1 MRQLLTCELVCQL
14 SAAVTSLEHMT
25 SQTTIDT
32 TGPGD
37 KAPAAPSDL
46 SPASGLRGHPW
57 FTLITVA
64 VGVMMVALDGTIVA
78 IANPAIQK
86 DLKASFADVQW
97 ITNGYFLALAVSLI
111 TAGKLGDRFGHR
123 QTFLIGVVGF
133 AAASGAIGLSSSI
146 AAVVTF
152 RVFQGLFGALLMPAA
167 LGLLRATFPAEKLNM
182 AIGIWGMVI
191 GASTA
196 GGPILGGVLVEHVNW
211 QSVFFINVPVGAIA
225 LVLGL
230 LILLDHRAA
239 LGRGPLNEHSAS
251 RSFDILG
258 IVLLSGAMFCL
269 VWALIKAPTWGWG
282 DGRTWT
288 FIAVSVVGFALFS
301 FWETKVKEPLIPLGL
316 FRSVPLSAGVVL
328 MVLMA
333 IAFMG
338 GLFFVT
344 FYLQNVHG
352 MKPIDA
358 GLHLLPLTGMMIV
371 GSPLAGAMITK
382 LGPRIPLAGGMAAT
396 AIAMYGMSTLQTDT
410 GSAVMSLWFALLG
423 LGLAP
428 VMVGA
433 TEVIVGNAPMEL
445 SGVAGGL
452 QQAAM
457 QIGGSLGTAVLGAV
471 MASKVDGDLAA
482 NWKDAGLPPLTPTQL
497 DQASEAVQVGV
508 APVAKGTPEAIAA
521 KIADVAHDTFISGM
535 SLASLV
541 ACSVAVVAVFV
552 ALLTKRG
559 ENAEAGAG
567 AAHI

>member
-1 MRQLLTCELVCQL
+1 
-14 SAAVTSLEHMT
+14 
-25 SQTTIDT
+25 
-32 TGPGD
+32 
-37 KAPAAPSDL
+37 
-46 SPASGLRGHPW
+46 
-57 FTLITVA
+57 
-64 VGVMMVALDGTIVA
+64 MMVALDGTIVA

-86 DLKASFADVQW
+86 DLGASFAEVQW
-97 ITNGYFLALAVSLI
+97 ITNGYFLALAVTLI

-133 AAASGAIGLSSSI
+133 AAASGAIGLSDSI
-146 AAVVTF
+146 ALVVTF

-196 GGPILGGVLVEHVNW
+196 GGPILGGLLVQHVSW
-211 QSVFFINVPVGAIA
+211 QSVFFINVPVGVAA

-230 LILLDHRAA
+230 LILTDHRARNA
-239 LGRGPLNEHSAS
+239 P
-251 RSFDILG
+251 RSFDIPG
-258 IVLLSGAMFCL
+258 IALLSGAMFCL
-269 VWALIKAPTWGWG
+269 VWALIKAPAWGWG
-282 DGRTWT
+282 SGLTWA
-288 FIAVSVVGFALFS
+288 FLAASVLGFGLFAL
-301 FWETKVKEPLIPLGL
+301 WETRVAEPLIPLGL

-333 IAFMG
+333 IAFLG

-352 MKPIDA
+352 MSPVDA

-371 GSPLAGAMITK
+371 GSPLAGALITRT
-382 LGPRIPLAGGMAAT
+382 GPRIPLAGGMVLT
-396 AIAMYGMSTLQTDT
+396 AVSMYGMSTLDTGT
-410 GSAVMSLWFALLG
+410 GSAVMSLWFGGLG

-471 MASKVDGDLAA
+471 MASKVDGDLAG
-482 NWKDAGLPPLTPTQL
+482 NWAEAKLPPLTPAQL
-497 DQASEAVQVGV
+497 DQASQAVQVGS
-508 APVAKGTPEAIAA
+508 APVAKGTPAGLAE
-521 KIADVAHDTFISGM
+521 KITTVAHDTFISGM
-535 SLASLV
+535 SLACMV
-541 ACSVAVVAVFV
+541 AAVVAVVAVFV

-559 ENAEAGAG
+559 ENADAAGAG
-567 AAHI
+567 GGHI

>member
-1 MRQLLTCELVCQL
+1 
-14 SAAVTSLEHMT
+14 MT
-25 SQTTIDT
+25 SQTTIDA
-32 TGPGD
+32 TGPGGG
-37 KAPAAPSDL
+37 APGVPSDAT
-46 SPASGLRGHPW
+46 PGKGLRGHPW
-57 FTLITVA
+57 LTLITVA

-78 IANPAIQK
+78 IANPAIQR
-86 DLKASFADVQW
+86 DLGATFAEVQW
-97 ITNGYFLALAVSLI
+97 ITNGYFLALAVCLI

-123 QTFLIGVVGF
+123 RTFLIGVVGF
-133 AAASGAIGLSSSI
+133 AAASGVIGLSDSI
-146 AAVVTF
+146 AFVVVF
-152 RVFQGLFGALLMPAA
+152 RVLQGLFGALLMPAA

-211 QSVFFINVPVGAIA
+211 QSVFFINVPVGVLAVA
-225 LVLGL
+225 LGVW
-230 LILLDHRAA
+230 ILLDHRAENA
-239 LGRGPLNEHSAS
+239 P
-251 RSFDILG
+251 RSFDLPG
-258 IVLLSGAMFCL
+258 IALLSASVFCL
-269 VWALIKAPTWGWG
+269 VWALIKAPPSEWGWG
-282 DGRTWT
+282 DAKTIG
-288 FIAVSVVGFALFS
+288 FLGASVLGFALFAL
-301 FWETKVKEPLIPLGL
+301 WETKVKEPLIPLAL
-316 FRSVPLSAGVVL
+316 FRSVALSAGVVL

-352 MKPIDA
+352 MSPVDA

-371 GSPLAGAMITK
+371 GSPLAGAVITK
-382 LGPRIPLAGGMAAT
+382 VGPRAPLAGGMALT
-396 AIAMYGMSTLQTDT
+396 AIAMYGMSTLETDT
-410 GSAVMSLWFALLG
+410 GSGVMSVWFALLG

-471 MASKVDGDLAA
+471 MASKVNSDLAG
-482 NWKDAGLPPLTPTQL
+482 NWAKAGLPPLTPEQEH
-497 DQASEAVQVGV
+497 QASEAVQVGV
-508 APVAKGTPEAIAA
+508 PPVAPGTPDAIAA
-521 KIADVAHDTFISGM
+521 KITGVAHDTFLSGM
-535 SLASLV
+535 SAASLV
-541 ACSVAVVAVFV
+541 AAGVAGVAVLVAF
-552 ALLTKRG
+552 LTKRG
-559 ENAEAGAG
+559 VNAGAGAG

>member
-1 MRQLLTCELVCQL
+1 
-14 SAAVTSLEHMT
+14 MT

-32 TGPGD
+32 TGSGG
-37 KAPAAPSDL
+37 KAPATPSGAT
-46 SPASGLRGHPW
+46 PGKGLRGHPW
-57 FTLITVA
+57 LTLFTVA

-86 DLKASFADVQW
+86 DLGATFAQVQW

-133 AAASGAIGLSSSI
+133 AAASGAIGLSDSI
-146 AAVVTF
+146 ALVVTF
-152 RVFQGLFGALLMPAA
+152 RVLQGLFGALLMPAA

-211 QSVFFINVPVGAIA
+211 QSVFFINVPVGVLAV
-225 LVLGL
+225 VLGVW
-230 LILLDHRAA
+230 ILLDHRAENA
-239 LGRGPLNEHSAS
+239 P

-258 IVLLSGAMFCL
+258 IALLSAAMFCL
-269 VWALIKAPTWGWG
+269 VWALIKAPEWGWG
-282 DGRTWT
+282 DGRTWA
-288 FIAVSVVGFALFS
+288 FIIASVVGFALFA

-328 MVLMA
+328 MILMA

-352 MKPIDA
+352 MGPIDA

-382 LGPRIPLAGGMAAT
+382 VGPRIPLAGGMAFT
-396 AIAMYGMSTLQTDT
+396 AIAMYGMSTLETDT
-410 GSAVMSLWFALLG
+410 GSGIMSVWFALLG

-433 TEVIVGNAPMEL
+433 TEVIVGNAPMRL

-471 MASKVDGDLAA
+471 MASKVDSDLAG
-482 NWKDAGLPPLTPTQL
+482 NWTKAGLPPLTPEQEH
-497 DQASEAVQVGV
+497 QASEAVQVGV
-508 APVAKGTPEAIAA
+508 PPVAPGTPDAIAA
-521 KIADVAHDTFISGM
+521 KITGVAHDTFISGM
-535 SLASLV
+535 SAASLV
-541 ACSVAVVAVFV
+541 AAGVAAVAVLVAF
-552 ALLTKRG
+552 LTKRG
-559 ENAEAGAG
+559 ENAGAGAG

>member
-1 MRQLLTCELVCQL
+1 
-14 SAAVTSLEHMT
+14 MT
-25 SQTTIDT
+25 SQTTLDT
-32 TGPGD
+32 TGQGGGSS
-37 KAPAAPSDL
+37 ATPSDQP
-46 SPASGLRGHPW
+46 SAAGLRGHPW
-57 FTLITVA
+57 LTLLTVA

-78 IANPAIQK
+78 IANPAIQS

-97 ITNGYFLALAVSLI
+97 ITNGYFLALAVALI

-211 QSVFFINVPVGAIA
+211 QSVFFINVPVGILA
-225 LVLGL
+225 LVLGV
-230 LILLDHRAA
+230 LILLDHRAENA
-239 LGRGPLNEHSAS
+239 P

-258 IVLLSGAMFCL
+258 IALLSAAMFCL
-269 VWALIKAPTWGWG
+269 VWALIKAPSWGWG
-282 DGRTWT
+282 SGLTWA
-288 FIAVSVVGFALFS
+288 FVLASVAGFVAFA
-301 FWETKVKEPLIPLGL
+301 FWETKVKEPLIPLAL

-352 MKPIDA
+352 MSPIDA

-371 GSPLAGAMITK
+371 GSPLAGVLITK
-382 LGPRIPLAGGMAAT
+382 LGPRSPLAGGMASV

-410 GSAVMSLWFALLG
+410 GSGVMAVWFALLG

-471 MASKVDGDLAA
+471 MASKVDSDLPV
-482 NWKDAGLPPLTPTQL
+482 NWKEAGLPPLTPTQL

-508 APVAKGTPEAIAA
+508 PPVAKGTPEAVAA
-521 KIADVAHDTFISGM
+521 KITDVAHDTFISGM

-541 ACSVAVVAVFV
+541 AAGVAVVAVFI

-567 AAHI
+567 VGHI

>member
-1 MRQLLTCELVCQL
+1 
-14 SAAVTSLEHMT
+14 MT
-25 SQTTIDT
+25 SQTIDT
-32 TGPGD
+32 TGAGD
-37 KAPAAPSDL
+37 GASRSPSDQP
-46 SPASGLRGHPW
+46 PASGLRGHPW
-57 FTLITVA
+57 LTLLTVA

-78 IANPAIQK
+78 IANPAIQA

-97 ITNGYFLALAVSLI
+97 ITNGYFLALAVALI

-152 RVFQGLFGALLMPAA
+152 RVCQGLFGALLMPAA

-211 QSVFFINVPVGAIA
+211 QSVFFINVPVGVLA
-225 LVLGL
+225 LVLGV
-230 LILLDHRAA
+230 LILLDHRAENA
-239 LGRGPLNEHSAS
+239 P
-251 RSFDILG
+251 RSFDVLG
-258 IVLLSGAMFCL
+258 IALLSAAMFCL

-282 DGRTWT
+282 DGLTWS
-288 FIAVSVVGFALFS
+288 FIAVSLVGFVLFAV
-301 FWETKVKEPLIPLGL
+301 WETKVKEPLIPLAL
-316 FRSVPLSAGVVL
+316 FRSVALSAGVVL

-352 MKPIDA
+352 MSPIDA

-382 LGPRIPLAGGMAAT
+382 LGPRIPLAGGMASV
-396 AIAMYGMSTLQTDT
+396 AIAMFGMSTLETDT

-482 NWKDAGLPPLTPTQL
+482 NWKDAGLPALTPAQL

-508 APVAKGTPEAIAA
+508 APVAKGTPEAIVA
-521 KIADVAHDTFISGM
+521 KITDVAHDTFISGM

-541 ACSVAVVAVFV
+541 AAGVAVLAVFV

-567 AAHI
+567 VGHI

>member
-1 MRQLLTCELVCQL
+1 
-14 SAAVTSLEHMT
+14 MT
-25 SQTTIDT
+25 SQTTISA

-37 KAPAAPSDL
+37 KAAAAPSE
-46 SPASGLRGHPW
+46 PTPPQGLRGHPW

-86 DLKASFADVQW
+86 DLGASFADVQW

-123 QTFLIGVVGF
+123 QTFLIGVTGF
-133 AAASGAIGLSSSI
+133 ALASGAIGLSHSI
-146 AAVVTF
+146 AFVVTF
-152 RVFQGLFGALLMPAA
+152 RVLQGLFGALLMPAA

-182 AIGIWGMVI
+182 AIGLWGMVI

-211 QSVFFINVPVGAIA
+211 QSVFFINVPVGAVA

-230 LILLDHRAA
+230 LILRDHRAA
-239 LGRGPLNEHSAS
+239 LGRSPENGYSAP
-251 RSFDILG
+251 RSFDVLG

-269 VWALIKAPTWGWG
+269 VWALIKAPAWGWG
-282 DGRTWT
+282 SATTWT
-288 FIAVSVVGFALFS
+288 FLAVSVLGFALFA
-301 FWETKVKEPLIPLGL
+301 FWEQRVKEPLIPLGL

-352 MKPIDA
+352 MSPIDA

-371 GSPLAGAMITK
+371 GSPLAGAAITR

-396 AIAMYGMSTLQTDT
+396 AIAMYGMSTLESDT
-410 GSAVMSLWFALLG
+410 GSAVMSIWFALLG
-423 LGLAP
+423 FGLAP

-471 MASKVDGDLAA
+471 MASRVDSDLPG
-482 NWKDAGLPPLTPTQL
+482 NWTDAGLPKLTRPQL
-497 DQASEAVQVGV
+497 DATSEAVQVGV
-508 APVAKGTPEAIAA
+508 APIAKGTPEAVAA
-521 KIADVAHDTFISGM
+521 KITQVAHDTFISGM
-535 SLASLV
+535 SLACLV
-541 ACSVAVVAVFV
+541 AAGVAVVAVFV

>member
-1 MRQLLTCELVCQL
+1 
-14 SAAVTSLEHMT
+14 MT
-25 SQTTIDT
+25 SQTTIDK
-32 TGPGD
+32 TGPED
-37 KAPAAPSDL
+37 KTPDSPLDRAPST
-46 SPASGLRGHPW
+46 GLRGHPW

-78 IANPAIQK
+78 IANPAIAK
-86 DLKASFADVQW
+86 DLGATFSDVQW
-97 ITNGYFLALAVSLI
+97 ITNAYFLALAVSLI

-123 QTFLIGVVGF
+123 QTFLIGVTGF
-133 AAASGAIGLSSSI
+133 AAASGAIGLSHSI
-146 AAVVTF
+146 ALVVTF

-196 GGPILGGVLVEHVNW
+196 GGPILGGLLVQHVSW
-211 QSVFFINVPVGAIA
+211 QSVFFINVPVGLIA

-230 LILLDHRAA
+230 LILLDHRAENA
-239 LGRGPLNEHSAS
+239 P

-269 VWALIKAPTWGWG
+269 VWALIKAPAWGWG
-282 DGRTWT
+282 DGKTWL
-288 FIAVSVVGFALFS
+288 FLGLSVLGFALFS
-301 FWETKVKEPLIPLGL
+301 FWETRVKEPLIPLAL

-344 FYLQNVHG
+344 FYLQSVHG
-352 MKPIDA
+352 MSPVDA

-371 GSPLAGAMITK
+371 GSPLAGLAITK
-382 LGPRIPLAGGMAAT
+382 LGPRIPLASGMAAT
-396 AIAMYGMSTLQTDT
+396 AIAMYGMSTLEADT
-410 GSAVMSLWFALLG
+410 SSGVMSVWFALLG
-423 LGLAP
+423 FGLAP

-457 QIGGSLGTAVLGAV
+457 QVGGSLGTAVLGAV
-471 MASKVDGDLAA
+471 MASKVDSALPG
-482 NWKDAGLPPLTPTQL
+482 NWTDAKLPPLTPAQL
-497 DQASEAVQVGV
+497 DQASEAVRVGV
-508 APVAKGTPEAIAA
+508 APVTKDTPAAIAA
-521 KIADVAHDTFISGM
+521 QITDVAHETFISGM
-535 SLASLV
+535 SLACLV
-541 ACSVAVVAVFV
+541 AAGVAVVAVFV

-567 AAHI
+567 VGHI

>member
-1 MRQLLTCELVCQL
+1 
-14 SAAVTSLEHMT
+14 MT
-25 SQTTIDT
+25 SQTAVDA
-32 TGPGD
+32 TGPTD
-37 KAPAAPSDL
+37 KTPVAPSAPT
-46 SPASGLRGHPW
+46 PAKGMRGHPW
-57 FTLITVA
+57 LTLFSVA
-64 VGVMMVALDGTIVA
+64 IGVMMVALDGTIVA
-78 IANPAIQK
+78 IANPAIK
-86 DLKASFADVQW
+86 DDLGATFADVQW
-97 ITNGYFLALAVSLI
+97 ITNAYFLALAVSLI

-133 AAASGAIGLSSSI
+133 AAASAAIGLSSSI
-146 AAVVTF
+146 ALVVTF

-196 GGPILGGVLVEHVNW
+196 GGPILGGVLVEHVSW
-211 QSVFFINVPVGAIA
+211 QSVFFINVPVGVIA
-225 LVLGL
+225 LAFGL
-230 LILLDHRAA
+230 WILLDHRAENA
-239 LGRGPLNEHSAS
+239 P
-251 RSFDILG
+251 RSFDIVG
-258 IVLLSGAMFCL
+258 IALLSAAMFAL
-269 VWALIKAPTWGWG
+269 VWALIKAPEWGWG
-282 DGRTWT
+282 DLKTWA
-288 FIAVSVVGFALFS
+288 FLVGSIVGFTVFA
-301 FWETKVKEPLIPLGL
+301 FWETKVSEPLIPLGL
-316 FRSVPLSAGVVL
+316 FRSIPLSAGVVL

-352 MKPIDA
+352 MSPIDA

-371 GSPLAGAMITK
+371 GSPLAGAAITK
-382 LGPRIPLAGGMAAT
+382 MGPRIPLAGGMAAT
-396 AIAMYGMSTLQTDT
+396 AIAMFGMSTLQTDT
-410 GSAVMSLWFALLG
+410 GSGVMSIWFALLG

-471 MASKVDGDLAA
+471 MASKVDSDLAG
-482 NWKDAGLPPLTPTQL
+482 NWADAKLPPLNEAQL
-497 DQASEAVQVGV
+497 GQAAEAVQVGV
-508 APVAKGTPEAIAA
+508 APLPPNAPPAIAE
-521 KIADVAHDTFISGM
+521 KITAVAHDTFISGM
-535 SLASLV
+535 GLACLV
-541 ACSVAVVAVFV
+541 AAGVAVVAVFV
-552 ALLTKRG
+552 AFLTKRG

-567 AAHI
+567 VGHI

>member
-1 MRQLLTCELVCQL
+1 
-14 SAAVTSLEHMT
+14 MT
-25 SQTTIDT
+25 SQTTIDK
-32 TGPGD
+32 TGSGD
-37 KAPAAPSDL
+37 GGVPSGPSGSAPAT
-46 SPASGLRGHPW
+46 GLRGHPW
-57 FTLITVA
+57 LTLITVA

-78 IANPAIQK
+78 IANPAIAE

-97 ITNGYFLALAVSLI
+97 ITNAYFLALAVSLI

-133 AAASGAIGLSSSI
+133 AAASGAIGLSDSI
-146 AAVVTF
+146 PLVVSF
-152 RVFQGLFGALLMPAA
+152 RVLQGLFGALLMPAA

-211 QSVFFINVPVGAIA
+211 QSVFFINVPVGVIA
-225 LVLGL
+225 VVLGVM
-230 LILLDHRAA
+230 ILLDHRAENA
-239 LGRGPLNEHSAS
+239 P
-251 RSFDILG
+251 RSFDLLG
-258 IVLLSGAMFCL
+258 IALLSTAMFCL
-269 VWALIKAPTWGWG
+269 VWALIKAPEWGWG
-282 DGRTWT
+282 DGTTWL
-288 FIAVSVVGFALFS
+288 FLVASVVGFALFA
-301 FWETKVKEPLIPLGL
+301 FWETKVAEPLIPLGL
-316 FRSVPLSAGVVL
+316 FRSVALSAGVVL

-333 IAFMG
+333 IAFLG

-352 MKPIDA
+352 LSPIDA

-371 GSPLAGAMITK
+371 GSPLAGAVITK
-382 LGPRIPLAGGMAAT
+382 VGPRIPLAGGMAFT
-396 AIAMYGMSTLQTDT
+396 ALAMYGMSTLEKDT
-410 GSAVMSLWFALLG
+410 GSGIMSVWFALLG

-452 QQAAM
+452 QQSAM

-471 MASKVDGDLAA
+471 MASKVDNDLPG
-482 NWKDAGLPPLTPTQL
+482 NWADAGLPKLPPEQL
-497 DQASEAVQVGV
+497 GQASEAVQVGV
-508 APVAKGTPEAIAA
+508 APVAKGTPETLAA
-521 KIADVAHDTFISGM
+521 KITDVAHDTFISGM

-541 ACSVAVVAVFV
+541 AAGVAAVAVLVAF
-552 ALLTKRG
+552 LTKRG

-567 AAHI
+567 MGHV

>member
-1 MRQLLTCELVCQL
+1 
-14 SAAVTSLEHMT
+14 MT
-25 SQTTIDT
+25 SQTTIDK

-37 KAPAAPSDL
+37 GTPLTPPDPAPVR
-46 SPASGLRGHPW
+46 GLRGHPW
-57 FTLITVA
+57 FTLLTVA

-86 DLKASFADVQW
+86 DLNASFADVQW
-97 ITNGYFLALAVSLI
+97 ITNGYFLALAVTLI

-146 AAVVTF
+146 AAVVAF
-152 RVFQGLFGALLMPAA
+152 RVLQGLFGALLMPAA

-196 GGPILGGVLVEHVNW
+196 GGPILGGVLVEHVSW
-211 QSVFFINVPVGAIA
+211 QSVFFINVPVGVLA
-225 LVLGL
+225 LVLGAM
-230 LILLDHRAA
+230 ILLDHRAENA
-239 LGRGPLNEHSAS
+239 P
-251 RSFDILG
+251 RSFDLLG
-258 IVLLSGAMFCL
+258 IGLLSGAMFCL
-269 VWALIKAPTWGWG
+269 VWALIKAPEWGWG
-282 DGRTWT
+282 AGRTWT
-288 FIAVSVVGFALFS
+288 FIGASLLGFALFA
-301 FWETKVKEPLIPLGL
+301 FWETRVREPLIPLTL
-316 FRSVPLSAGVVL
+316 FRSVALSAGVVL

-352 MKPIDA
+352 MSPIDA

-371 GSPLAGAMITK
+371 GSPLAGALITK
-382 LGPRIPLAGGMAAT
+382 LGPRVPLAGGMAVT
-396 AIAMYGMSTLQTDT
+396 ALAMYGMSTLEVDT
-410 GSAVMSLWFALLG
+410 SSGLMSLWFALLG

-471 MASKVDGDLAA
+471 MASKVDSDLAG
-482 NWKDAGLPPLTPTQL
+482 NWTGAGLPELTPEQL
-497 DQASEAVQVGV
+497 DKASEAVQVGV
-508 APVAKGTPEAIAA
+508 PPVTPGTPEQVVA
-521 KIADVAHDTFISGM
+521 KITDVAHDTFISGM

-541 ACSVAVVAVFV
+541 AAGVAGVAVLV

-559 ENAEAGAG
+559 ANAEAGGAG

>member
-1 MRQLLTCELVCQL
+1 
-14 SAAVTSLEHMT
+14 MT
-25 SQTTIDT
+25 SQTAIDA
-32 TGPGD
+32 TGPGG
-37 KAPAAPSDL
+37 KAPASSSEPT
-46 SPASGLRGHPW
+46 PAAGLRGHPW
-57 FTLITVA
+57 LTLLTVA

-78 IANPAIQK
+78 IANPAIRD
-86 DLKASFADVQW
+86 DLHATFADVQW
-97 ITNGYFLALAVSLI
+97 ITNAYFLALAVTLI

-123 QTFLIGVVGF
+123 QTFLVGVTGF
-133 AAASGAIGLSSSI
+133 ALASGAIGLSHSI
-146 AAVVTF
+146 AAVVAF

-211 QSVFFINVPVGAIA
+211 QSVFFVNVPVGLLA

-230 LILLDHRAA
+230 LILLDHRAENA
-239 LGRGPLNEHSAS
+239 P
-251 RSFDILG
+251 RSFDIPG

-269 VWALIKAPTWGWG
+269 VWALIKAPAWGWG
-282 DGRTWT
+282 DGRTWL
-288 FIAVSVVGFALFS
+288 FIVVSVVLFALFA
-301 FWETKVKEPLIPLGL
+301 FWETRVAEPLIPLGL

-352 MKPIDA
+352 MSPIDA

-371 GSPLAGAMITK
+371 GSPLAGAAITR
-382 LGPRIPLAGGMAAT
+382 LGPRVPLAGGMAAT
-396 AIAMYGMSTLQTDT
+396 AIAMYGMSTLDA
-410 GSAVMSLWFALLG
+410 GSGSGVMSLWFALLG

-471 MASKVDGDLAA
+471 MASKVDGDLPG
-482 NWKDAGLPPLTPTQL
+482 NWAGAGLPKLTPAQL

-508 APVAKGTPEAIAA
+508 APVAKGTPEPIVA
-521 KIADVAHDTFISGM
+521 KITQVAHDTFVSGM

-541 ACSVAVVAVFV
+541 AAGVAAVAVLV
-552 ALLTKRG
+552 ALFTKRG
-559 ENAEAGAG
+559 ANAEAGAG
-567 AAHI
+567 VGHI

>member
-1 MRQLLTCELVCQL
+1 
-14 SAAVTSLEHMT
+14 MT

-37 KAPAAPSDL
+37 RASADPSGPAPAA
-46 SPASGLRGHPW
+46 GLRGHPW
-57 FTLITVA
+57 LTLITVA

-86 DLKASFADVQW
+86 DLGASFADVQW

-123 QTFLIGVVGF
+123 QTFLIGVTGF
-133 AAASGAIGLSSSI
+133 AAASGAIGLSHSI

-211 QSVFFINVPVGAIA
+211 QSVFFINVPVGVLA
-225 LVLGL
+225 LLLGL
-230 LILLDHRAA
+230 LILLDHRAKNA
-239 LGRGPLNEHSAS
+239 P
-251 RSFDILG
+251 RSFDLPG
-258 IVLLSGAMFCL
+258 IALLSGAMFCL

-282 DGRTWT
+282 DVKTWG
-288 FIAVSVVGFALFS
+288 FIGASALLFVLFAV
-301 FWETKVKEPLIPLGL
+301 WETRVAEPLIPLGM

-352 MKPIDA
+352 MSPIDA

-371 GSPLAGAMITK
+371 GSPLAGAAITK

-396 AIAMYGMSTLQTDT
+396 AIAMYGMSTLKADT
-410 GSAVMSLWFALLG
+410 GSGLMSVWFALLG
-423 LGLAP
+423 FGLAP

-471 MASKVDGDLAA
+471 MASRVDSELPG
-482 NWKDAGLPPLTPTQL
+482 NWADAGLPKLTPEQL

-508 APVAKGTPEAIAA
+508 PPVAKGMPEALVA
-521 KIADVAHDTFISGM
+521 KISGVAHDTFISGM

-541 ACSVAVVAVFV
+541 AAGVAAFAVLV

-567 AAHI
+567 VGHI

>member
-1 MRQLLTCELVCQL
+1 
-14 SAAVTSLEHMT
+14 MT
-25 SQTTIDT
+25 SQTTISA

-37 KAPAAPSDL
+37 NAPAAPSD
-46 SPASGLRGHPW
+46 STPSTGLRGHPW

-86 DLKASFADVQW
+86 DLGASFADVQW

-123 QTFLIGVVGF
+123 QTFLIGVTGF
-133 AAASGAIGLSSSI
+133 ALASGAIGLSHSI
-146 AAVVTF
+146 AFVVTF
-152 RVFQGLFGALLMPAA
+152 RVLQGLFGALLMPAA

-182 AIGIWGMVI
+182 AIGLWGMVI

-225 LVLGL
+225 LILGL
-230 LILLDHRAA
+230 LILRDHRAENA
-239 LGRGPLNEHSAS
+239 P

-282 DGRTWT
+282 SATTWT
-288 FIAVSVVGFALFS
+288 FLAVSVLGFALFA
-301 FWETKVKEPLIPLGL
+301 FWEQRVKEPLIPLGL

-352 MKPIDA
+352 MSPIDA

-371 GSPLAGAMITK
+371 GSPLAGAAITK

-396 AIAMYGMSTLQTDT
+396 AIAMYGMSTLTSDT
-410 GSAVMSLWFALLG
+410 GSGVMSIWFALLG
-423 LGLAP
+423 FGLAP

-471 MASKVDGDLAA
+471 MASRVDSDLAG
-482 NWKDAGLPPLTPTQL
+482 NWADAGLPKLTQPQQ
-497 DQASEAVQVGV
+497 DAAAEAVQVGV
-508 APVAKGTPEAIAA
+508 APVAPNTPEAIAA
-521 KIADVAHDTFISGM
+521 KITQVAHDTFISGM
-535 SLASLV
+535 SLACLV
-541 ACSVAVVAVFV
+541 AAGVAVVAVFV

>member
-1 MRQLLTCELVCQL
+1 
-14 SAAVTSLEHMT
+14 MT
-25 SQTTIDT
+25 SQTTL
-32 TGPGD
+32 D
-37 KAPAAPSDL
+37 KAGQGDGPSAGP
-46 SPASGLRGHPW
+46 SEATPGKGLRGHPW
-57 FTLITVA
+57 FTLFTVA

-78 IANPAIQK
+78 IANPAIAS
-86 DLKASFADVQW
+86 DLGATLADVQW
-97 ITNGYFLALAVSLI
+97 ITNAYFLALAVSLI

-133 AAASGAIGLSSSI
+133 AAASGAIGLSDSI
-146 AAVVTF
+146 TLVIVF
-152 RVFQGLFGALLMPAA
+152 RVLQGLFGALLMPAA

-211 QSVFFINVPVGAIA
+211 QSVFFINVPVGVLAV
-225 LVLGL
+225 VLGAW
-230 LILLDHRAA
+230 ILLDHRAENA
-239 LGRGPLNEHSAS
+239 P
-251 RSFDILG
+251 RSFDIPG
-258 IVLLSGAMFCL
+258 IALLSGAMFCL
-269 VWALIKAPTWGWG
+269 VWALIKAPEWGWG
-282 DGRTWT
+282 DGRTWA
-288 FIAVSVVGFALFS
+288 FIAASVVGFLAFA
-301 FWETKVKEPLIPLGL
+301 FWETKVKEPLIPLAL

-352 MKPIDA
+352 LSPVDA

-371 GSPLAGAMITK
+371 GSPLAGVTITK
-382 LGPRIPLAGGMAAT
+382 VGPRIPLAGGMACT
-396 AIAMYGMSTLQTDT
+396 ALAMYGISTLEKST
-410 GSAVMSLWFALLG
+410 GSLAMSVWFALLG

-433 TEVIVGNAPMEL
+433 TEVIVGNAPLEL

-452 QQAAM
+452 QQSAM
-457 QIGGSLGTAVLGAV
+457 QVGGSLGTAVLGAV
-471 MASKVDGDLAA
+471 MASKVDGDLPG
-482 NWKDAGLPPLTPTQL
+482 NWAKAGLPPLTPEQAGA
-497 DQASEAVQVGV
+497 ASEAVQVGV

-521 KIADVAHDTFISGM
+521 KITDVAHDTFISGM

-541 ACSVAVVAVFV
+541 AAGVAAVAVLV
-552 ALLTKRG
+552 ALLTRRG

-567 AAHI
+567 VGHI

>member
-1 MRQLLTCELVCQL
+1 
-14 SAAVTSLEHMT
+14 MT
-25 SQTTIDT
+25 SQTTISA

-37 KAPAAPSDL
+37 KAPAAPSDPTP
-46 SPASGLRGHPW
+46 STGLRGHPW

-86 DLKASFADVQW
+86 DLGASFADVQW

-123 QTFLIGVVGF
+123 QTFLIGVSGF
-133 AAASGAIGLSSSI
+133 ALASGAIGLSHSI
-146 AAVVTF
+146 AFVVTF
-152 RVFQGLFGALLMPAA
+152 RVLQGLFGALLMPAA

-182 AIGIWGMVI
+182 AIGLWGMVI

-230 LILLDHRAA
+230 LILRDHRAENA
-239 LGRGPLNEHSAS
+239 P

-258 IVLLSGAMFCL
+258 IALLSGAMFCL
-269 VWALIKAPTWGWG
+269 VWALIKAPTWGWASAT
-282 DGRTWT
+282 TWS
-288 FIAVSVVGFALFS
+288 FLAVSVLGFALFA
-301 FWETKVKEPLIPLGL
+301 FWEQKVAEPLIPLGL

-352 MKPIDA
+352 MSPIDA

-371 GSPLAGAMITK
+371 GSPLAGAAITK

-396 AIAMYGMSTLQTDT
+396 AIAMFGMSTLTSDT
-410 GSAVMSLWFALLG
+410 GSAVMSIWFALLG

-471 MASKVDGDLAA
+471 MASRVDSDLPG
-482 NWKDAGLPPLTPTQL
+482 NWADAGLPKLTQPQL
-497 DQASEAVQVGV
+497 DAAAEAVQVGV

-521 KIADVAHDTFISGM
+521 KITQVAHDTFISGM
-535 SLASLV
+535 SLACLV
-541 ACSVAVVAVFV
+541 AAGVAVVAVFV

-559 ENAEAGAG
+559 ENVEAGAG

>member
-1 MRQLLTCELVCQL
+1 
-14 SAAVTSLEHMT
+14 MT
-25 SQTTIDT
+25 SQTTIEA

-37 KAPAAPSDL
+37 KVPAPPSGTT
-46 SPASGLRGHPW
+46 PVKGLRGHPW

-78 IANPAIQK
+78 IANPAIQR
-86 DLKASFADVQW
+86 DLGATFAEVQW
-97 ITNGYFLALAVSLI
+97 ITNGYFLALAVALI

-123 QTFLIGVVGF
+123 QTFLVGVVGF
-133 AAASGAIGLSSSI
+133 AAASGAIGLSDSI
-146 AAVVTF
+146 AFVVAF
-152 RVFQGLFGALLMPAA
+152 RVLQGLFGALLMPAA
-167 LGLLRATFPAEKLNM
+167 LGLLRASFPAEKLNM

-196 GGPILGGVLVEHVNW
+196 GGPILGGVLVEHVSW
-211 QSVFFINVPVGAIA
+211 QSVFFINVPVGILAA
-225 LVLGL
+225 VLGVV
-230 LILLDHRAA
+230 ILLDHRAENA
-239 LGRGPLNEHSAS
+239 P

-258 IVLLSGAMFCL
+258 IALLSGAMFCL
-269 VWALIKAPTWGWG
+269 VWALIKAPEWGWG
-282 DGRTWT
+282 DTLTWT
-288 FIAVSVVGFALFS
+288 FLVVSVVLFAVFA
-301 FWETKVKEPLIPLGL
+301 FWETKVREPLIPLGL

-352 MKPIDA
+352 MGAVDA

-371 GSPLAGAMITK
+371 GSPLAGVMITK
-382 LGPRIPLAGGMAAT
+382 FGPRVPLAGGMALT
-396 AIAMYGMSTLQTDT
+396 AIAMYGMSTLEVDT
-410 GSAVMSLWFALLG
+410 GSALMSLWFALLG

-452 QQAAM
+452 QQAGM

-471 MASKVDGDLAA
+471 MASKVDNDLPG
-482 NWKDAGLPPLTPTQL
+482 NWADAGLPPLTPEQSG
-497 DQASEAVQVGV
+497 QASEAVQVGV
-508 APVAKGTPEAIAA
+508 PPVAEGTPAQIAA
-521 KIADVAHDTFISGM
+521 KITDVAHDTFISGM

-541 ACSVAVVAVFV
+541 AAGVAVVAVFV
-552 ALLTKRG
+552 AFLTKRG
-559 ENAEAGAG
+559 ANAEAGAG
-567 AAHI
+567 VGHI

>member
-1 MRQLLTCELVCQL
+1 
-14 SAAVTSLEHMT
+14 MT
-25 SQTTIDT
+25 SQTTIDAK
-32 TGPGD
+32 GPGD
-37 KAPAAPSDL
+37 GAPAGRSDHEPS
-46 SPASGLRGHPW
+46 AGLRGHPW

-78 IANPAIQK
+78 IANPAIAK
-86 DLKASFADVQW
+86 DLGATFAEVQW
-97 ITNGYFLALAVSLI
+97 ITNAYFLALAVSLI

-133 AAASGAIGLSSSI
+133 AAASGAIGLSDSI
-146 AAVVTF
+146 ALVVTF

-196 GGPILGGVLVEHVNW
+196 GGPILGGVLVEHVSW
-211 QSVFFINVPVGAIA
+211 QSVFFINVPVGALA
-225 LVLGL
+225 LVLGV
-230 LILLDHRAA
+230 LILLDHRAENA
-239 LGRGPLNEHSAS
+239 P
-251 RSFDILG
+251 RSFDLLG
-258 IVLLSGAMFCL
+258 IALLSGAMFCL

-282 DGRTWT
+282 DGTTWL
-288 FIAVSVVGFALFS
+288 FIVVSLAGFALFA
-301 FWETKVKEPLIPLGL
+301 FWETRVKEPLIPLKL

-352 MKPIDA
+352 MSPIDA

-382 LGPRIPLAGGMAAT
+382 LGPRVPLAGGMLCT
-396 AIAMYGMSTLQTDT
+396 AVAMYGMSTLDTGT

-471 MASKVDGDLAA
+471 MASKVDGDLPG
-482 NWKDAGLPPLTPTQL
+482 NWKDAGLPPLTPGQL

-508 APVAKGTPEAIAA
+508 APVQPNMPEAIAA
-521 KIADVAHDTFISGM
+521 KITDVAHDTFISGM

-541 ACSVAVVAVFV
+541 AAGVAVVAVFV

-559 ENAEAGAG
+559 VNAEAGAG
-567 AAHI
+567 VGHI

>member
-1 MRQLLTCELVCQL
+1 
-14 SAAVTSLEHMT
+14 MT
-25 SQTTIDT
+25 SQSTVDI
-32 TGPGD
+32 TGPED
-37 KAPAAPSDL
+37 KAPTPSD
-46 SPASGLRGHPW
+46 PAPAAGLRGRPW
-57 FTLITVA
+57 LTLITVA

-78 IANPAIQK
+78 IANPAIARS
-86 DLKASFADVQW
+86 LHASFADVQW
-97 ITNGYFLALAVSLI
+97 ITNAYFLALAVSLI

-123 QTFLIGVVGF
+123 QTFLIGVAGF
-133 AAASGAIGLSSSI
+133 AASSGAIGLSGSI
-146 AAVVTF
+146 AVVVTF

-167 LGLLRATFPAEKLNM
+167 LGLLRATFPAERLNM

-196 GGPILGGVLVEHVNW
+196 GGPILGGVLVERVNW
-211 QSVFFINVPVGAIA
+211 QSVFFINAPVGALA
-225 LVLGL
+225 LLLGL
-230 LILLDHRAA
+230 LILRDHRAA
-239 LGRGPLNEHSAS
+239 NAP
-251 RSFDILG
+251 RSFDLLG
-258 IVLLSGAMFCL
+258 IALLSGAMFCL
-269 VWALIKAPTWGWG
+269 VWALIKAPAWGWG
-282 DGRTWT
+282 DGRTWA
-288 FIAVSVVGFALFS
+288 FLAASLLGFALFAL
-301 FWETKVKEPLIPLGL
+301 WETKVGEPLIPLGL

-333 IAFMG
+333 VAFLG

-352 MKPIDA
+352 MSPISA
-358 GLHLLPLTGMMIV
+358 GLHLLPLTGMLIV
-371 GSPLAGAMITK
+371 GSPLAGAAITAV
-382 LGPRIPLAGGMAAT
+382 GPRIPLAAGMVATTAA
-396 AIAMYGMSTLQTDT
+396 MVGMSTLDT
-410 GSAVMSLWFALLG
+410 GTGSLTMSLWFALLG

-471 MASKVDGDLAA
+471 MASKVDSALPG
-482 NWKDAGLPPLTPTQL
+482 NWQHAGLPPLTPAQA

-508 APVAKGTPEAIAA
+508 APVPQGVPEAVAA
-521 KIADVAHDTFISGM
+521 KITSVAHDTFVSGM

-541 ACSVAVVAVFV
+541 AAGVAAVAVLV

-559 ENAEAGAG
+559 QNAEAGAG
-567 AAHI
+567 VGHI

>member
-1 MRQLLTCELVCQL
+1 
-14 SAAVTSLEHMT
+14 MT

-32 TGPGD
+32 TEPGD
-37 KAPAAPSDL
+37 KASSAPSAGQ
-46 SPASGLRGHPW
+46 PGRGLRGHPW

-86 DLKASFADVQW
+86 DLGATFAQVQW

-133 AAASGAIGLSSSI
+133 AAASGAIGLSDSI
-146 AAVVTF
+146 ALVVTF
-152 RVFQGLFGALLMPAA
+152 RVLQGLFGALLMPAA

-211 QSVFFINVPVGAIA
+211 QSVFFINVPVGVLA
-225 LVLGL
+225 LVLGVMF
-230 LILLDHRAA
+230 LLDHRAA
-239 LGRGPLNEHSAS
+239 LGRSPENGSAP
-251 RSFDILG
+251 RSFDLLG
-258 IVLLSGAMFCL
+258 IALLSAAMFCL

-282 DGRTWT
+282 DGKTWA
-288 FIAVSVVGFALFS
+288 FVVGSMVLFAAFA
-301 FWETKVKEPLIPLGL
+301 FWETRVGEPLIPLGL

-352 MKPIDA
+352 MSPIDA

-396 AIAMYGMSTLQTDT
+396 AIAMYGMSTLDTDT
-410 GSAVMSLWFALLG
+410 GSAAMALWFALLG

-471 MASKVDGDLAA
+471 MASKVDSDLPS
-482 NWKDAGLPPLTPTQL
+482 NWTSAGLPELTPTQL

-508 APVAKGTPEAIAA
+508 PPVAKGTPPEIAA
-521 KIADVAHDTFISGM
+521 KITDVAHDTFISGM

-541 ACSVAVVAVFV
+541 AAGVAVVAVFV

-567 AAHI
+567 VGHI